1 MTGQEPHRRSRRSWW
16 KVACVSAFVLCLIVS
31 SAIVGAAVPAVPAAA
46 SSESG
51 QLQQQQPL
59 PNTLTIRSTDE
70 QRVRYNITVSGRIQP
85 GSGADLT
92 NADQPDQV
100 GTATAAGSSA
110 QGGVDNFTFSG
121 RLTGLEVSGGTAD
134 VFLNGQ
140 RIDPTNYQPSS
151 PPTETGDTPTL
162 PTTATQT
169 PNPTATASPTP
180 TSTATSTPSPTTTPT
195 QTQTSSPTATST
207 STPTQTATATETA
220 TSTTTVSESP
230 ATQQATNA
238 TAGSG
243 TSNEESGVLDWVLSN
258 LFLLGGGI
266 LFVVFAIATLV
277 ARHNRKP

>member
-1 MTGQEPHRRSRRSWW
+1 MSTL
-16 KVACVSAFVLCLIVS
+16 VLCLLVS

-46 SSESG
+46 SSESN
-51 QLQQQQPL
+51 QFQQQQPL

-121 RLTGLEVSGGTAD
+121 RLTLLEISGGPAD

-162 PTTATQT
+162 TITTQI
-169 PNPTATASPTP
+169 PNSTATASPTP
-180 TSTATSTPSPTTTPT
+180 TSTATSTRNPTTTST

-207 STPTQTATATETA
+207 STPTQTATTTETV
-220 TSTTTVSESP
+220 TSTTTISESP

-243 TSNEESGVLDWVLSN
+243 TSSEGSGVLDWILSN

-266 LFVVFAIATLV
+266 LFIVFAIATLV